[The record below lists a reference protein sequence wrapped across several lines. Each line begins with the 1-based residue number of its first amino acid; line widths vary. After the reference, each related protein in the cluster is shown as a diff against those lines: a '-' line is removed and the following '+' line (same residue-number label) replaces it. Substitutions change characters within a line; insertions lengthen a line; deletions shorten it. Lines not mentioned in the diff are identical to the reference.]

1 MADRHNG
8 AQSPEE
14 QVRALFEEAESTA
27 AKAFEEFV
35 GKPSFGR
42 LLALSAENVAA
53 VTRIGFDAM
62 DLLWRNARVAGRADI
77 VRLSRQL
84 HRNEDKLE
92 RVLQEVE
99 GLRDELTRDR
109 QDGKRDLPNELT
121 RGRSEQTHERN
132 EQETRS

>member
-1 MADRHNG
+1 MYVTAKEEKAMADRRNG

-14 QVRALFEEAESTA
+14 QVRALFEEAESGA
-27 AKAFEEFV
+27 AKAFEQLV

-53 VTRIGFDAM
+53 MTRISSDAV
-62 DLLWRNARVAGRADI
+62 DLVWRNVRLAGRADV

-99 GLRDELTRDR
+99 SLRDELARERDQER
-109 QDGKRDLPNELT
+109 A
-121 RGRSEQTHERN
+121 RS
-132 EQETRS
+132 